1 MSVGLVAALLPVGL
15 RIGLVDLPDQD
26 LKTHGRRVPIVGGI
40 AVFITVNF
48 VLAIADRFDLGFFAV
63 GLAMLILGHYDDIK
77 GLSPGVRIMAAA
89 IAGGLLAVVS
99 GLPFSVSLYI
109 ASVIV
114 VVVAVNSVNL
124 LDGADGVAGSAAIGT
139 SFGIAI
145 LANGR
150 GLDPVPSL
158 ILGSA
163 LCGFLVFNWP
173 RARAFLGDGGAYLV
187 GISLTFLML
196 HSTSPP
202 ESQASESWYLELAIA
217 FSMFGVFILDLAVTL
232 VRRVRARQPLMKGD
246 RSHLYDQLASRGWSA
261 GGIASTVG
269 IAQAGIVIAVVIA
282 DRTLNPISAMGVIL
296 GVYVAII
303 GLLGVAGF
311 VSVDGTV
318 A

>member
-1 MSVGLVAALLPVGL
+1 MAFVMSVGLVAALLPVGL

-48 VLAIADRFDLGFFAV
+48 VLANADRFDLGFFAV

-114 VVVAVNSVNL
+114 VVAVNSVNL

-145 LANGR
+145 LATGR
-150 GLDPVPSL
+150 GLDSVPSL

-173 RARAFLGDGGAYLV
+173 KSRAFLGDGGAYLV

-202 ESQASESWYLELAIA
+202 ESQASES
-217 FSMFGVFILDLAVTL
+217 G
-232 VRRVRARQPLMKGD
+232 
-246 RSHLYDQLASRGWSA
+246 
-261 GGIASTVG
+261 
-269 IAQAGIVIAVVIA
+269 
-282 DRTLNPISAMGVIL
+282 
-296 GVYVAII
+296 
-303 GLLGVAGF
+303 
-311 VSVDGTV
+311 
-318 A
+318 